1 MTPRLFTTAEVDA
14 LIPKLA
20 ELMGTALER
29 HDQAQALAEAI
40 RAAKERIR
48 ISGGA
53 SVDQRDWRARAERL
67 DGLTIEVRAALE
79 QVAALGGSVKDLEQ
93 GLVDFPGLVP
103 GAGGDEPVNLCWK
116 LGETAVRFW
125 HGFDE
130 GYAQRKPLP

>member
-1 MTPRLFTTAEVDA
+1 MTPRLFTVDEVDA

-20 ELMGTALER
+20 ELMGMALER
-29 HDQAQALAEAI
+29 HGKAQALAEAI

-53 SVDQRDWRARAERL
+53 AVDQRDWRARAERL

-79 QVAALGGSVKDLEQ
+79 EIAALGGSVKDLEL
-93 GLVDFPGLVP
+93 GLVDFPGLVS
-103 GAGGDEPVNLCWK
+103 GAGDEPVNLCWK
-116 LGETAVRFW
+116 LGETTVRYW

>member
-1 MTPRLFTTAEVDA
+1 MTPRLFSTGEVDA

-20 ELMGTALER
+20 ELMTTALDR
-29 HDQAQALAEAI
+29 HGRAQALAEAI

-48 ISGGA
+48 ISGGTA
-53 SVDQRDWRARAERL
+53 VDQRDWRARAERL

-79 QVAALGGSVKDLEQ
+79 EVAALGGSVKDLEL

-103 GAGGDEPVNLCWK
+103 GAGDEPVNLCWK
-116 LGETAVRFW
+116 LGETEVRFW

-130 GYAQRKPLP
+130 GYSQRKPLP

>member
-1 MTPRLFTTAEVDA
+1 MTPRLFTTGEVDA
-14 LIPKLA
+14 LIPKLV

-29 HDQAQALAEAI
+29 HGLAQTLAEAI

-53 SVDQRDWRARAERL
+53 AVDQRDWRARAERL

-79 QVAALGGSVKDLEQ
+79 EIATLGGSVKDLEL

-103 GAGGDEPVNLCWK
+103 GAGDEPVNLCWK

>member
-1 MTPRLFTTAEVDA
+1 MTPRLFTTGEVDA

-20 ELMGTALER
+20 ELMETALQR
-29 HDQAQALAEAI
+29 HGQAQALAEAI

-53 SVDQRDWRARAERL
+53 AVDQRDWRARAERL
-67 DGLTIEVRAALE
+67 DGLSIEVRAALE
-79 QVAALGGSVKDLEQ
+79 AIATLGGSVKDLEL

-103 GAGGDEPVNLCWK
+103 GAGEDPVNLCWK
-116 LGETAVRFW
+116 LGESAVRFW

>member
-1 MTPRLFTTAEVDA
+1 MTPRLFTTSEVDA

-20 ELMGTALER
+20 ELMETALRR
-29 HDQAQALAEAI
+29 HGQAQALAEAI

-53 SVDQRDWRARAERL
+53 AVDQRDWRARAERL

-79 QVAALGGSVKDLEQ
+79 EIATMGGSVKDLEL

-103 GAGGDEPVNLCWK
+103 GAGDEPVNLCWK
-116 LGETAVRFW
+116 LGESAVRFW

>member
-20 ELMGTALER
+20 ELMSTALER
-29 HDQAQALAEAI
+29 HGQAQALAEAI

-53 SVDQRDWRARAERL
+53 AVDQRDWRARAERL

-79 QVAALGGSVKDLEQ
+79 EIATLGGSVKDLEL

-103 GAGGDEPVNLCWK
+103 GAGDEAVNLCWK

>member
-1 MTPRLFTTAEVDA
+1 MTPRLFTTGEVDA

-20 ELMGTALER
+20 ELMETALQR
-29 HDQAQALAEAI
+29 HGQAQALAEAI
-40 RAAKERIR
+40 RAARERIR

-53 SVDQRDWRARAERL
+53 AVDQRDWRARAERL

-79 QVAALGGSVKDLEQ
+79 EIATMGGSVKDLEL

-103 GAGGDEPVNLCWK
+103 GAGDEPVNLCWK
-116 LGETAVRFW
+116 LGESAVRFW

>member
-1 MTPRLFTTAEVDA
+1 MTPRLFTTGEVDA
-14 LIPKLA
+14 LIPELA
-20 ELMGTALER
+20 ELMGAALER

-53 SVDQRDWRARAERL
+53 VVDQRDWRARAERL
-67 DGLTIEVRAALE
+67 DGLTIEVRGALE
-79 QVAALGGSVKDLEQ
+79 EIAALGGSVKDLEL

-103 GAGGDEPVNLCWK
+103 GAGDEPVNLCWK
-116 LGETAVRFW
+116 LGEPAVRFW

-130 GYAQRKPLP
+130 GFAQRKPLP